1 MSARWVFANKEHWKR
16 AAVWICLAVAM
27 TASLAILSLLGTD
40 RPRPSVGEDAAS
52 EIKRLQRQ
60 LDALKP
66 KGYWVVIDT
75 GANRLYLR
83 RGDEV
88 LLEAV
93 CSTGS
98 GRRLVS
104 PARSWSFETPR
115 GEFAIQN
122 KVRNPVW
129 RKPDWAFLEEGLPV
143 PDDESERYE
152 KGVLGDYAMAI
163 GDGYFIHGTLY
174 TRLLGTNVTH
184 GCIRLASKDLMRLA
198 KTVPVGTK
206 VYVF

>member
-1 MSARWVFANKEHWKR
+1 MHWTKRWINRRRALALGGGFA
-16 AAVWICLAVAM
+16 LAV
-27 TASLAILSLLGTD
+27 LALIVVRSDAPGAA
-40 RPRPSVGEDAAS
+40 PAEDQ
-52 EIKRLQRQ
+52 IKEVAQLRKQ
-60 LDALKP
+60 LDSLKP
-66 KGYWVVIDT
+66 NGYYIVIDT
-75 GANRLYLR
+75 GANRLFLR
-83 RGDEV
+83 RGGKV

-98 GRRLVS
+98 GRKLVA
-104 PARSWSFETPR
+104 PGRTWSFETPR
-115 GEFAIQN
+115 GEFTIQN
-122 KVRNPVW
+122 KVSNPVW

-143 PDDESERYE
+143 PKDESERYE
-152 KGVLGDYAMAI
+152 KGVLGEYAMAI

-184 GCIRLASKDLMRLA
+184 GCIRLASKDLKYLA